1 MNKNLFIKG
10 LKRLALAVILAF
22 LGPFTIQQ
30 AFQNKEHQF
39 YLYVLLLGLAF
50 AGASI
55 TLGFLGISNLV
66 SSLIDDLKNK
76 SDS

>member
-1 MNKNLFIKG
+1 MNKILFMKG
-10 LKRLALAVILAF
+10 LKKLIFAIILAF

-39 YLYVLLLGLAF
+39 YLYVLLLGLVIASV
-50 AGASI
+50 SI

-76 SDS
+76 TDS